1 MHNIANWAL
10 ASGEPLSLFHSF
22 CQATANDAKLSA
34 PSGPMLA
41 TNPVQTAN
49 VAARELFEY
58 FNWSPDEATVRAW
71 QDRLISRRFA
81 Y

>member
-1 MHNIANWAL
+1 
-10 ASGEPLSLFHSF
+10 
-22 CQATANDAKLSA
+22 
-34 PSGPMLA
+34 MLA
-41 TNPVQTAN
+41 TDPVQTAN

-58 FNWSPDEATVRAW
+58 FNWNPDEATVRGW